1 MLHTVSNYF
10 YNFAF
15 DFKELGLCQTWLLFF
30 DLNIWASGCYC
41 LDSITRNWPVL
52 LDQKG
57 KDSLEEQV
65 ELNLFTKKKQV
76 ELICTRN
83 RSISFSPN
91 RLITILYKGTKS
103 LLLSLQKN
111 WFSELFSIIIIIRN
125 SVTVYNCYLILFNI

>member
-1 MLHTVSNYF
+1 MPLEWTCLEDNVTYSLKLF

-65 ELNLFTKKKQV
+65 ELNLFTKKKKK
-76 ELICTRN
+76 LN
-83 RSISFSPN
+83 
-91 RLITILYKGTKS
+91 
-103 LLLSLQKN
+103 
-111 WFSELFSIIIIIRN
+111 
-125 SVTVYNCYLILFNI
+125 